1 MTEIQGFHATSKTI
15 FEEVVRVMSEVT
27 DTRNMFIAL
36 YDEDDTTI
44 QFPLVYEQ
52 GQRIP
57 DEEKIEGSK
66 WGPRCFISAS
76 KSLTEWVIY
85 HKTPLLIEKDINA
98 WVKVQNIETFPR
110 GLKCWLAAPILLRDK
125 EVIGVVELQNFE
137 REAVFDSNHRD
148 LLVTVASTIG
158 SQITIA
164 IENAR
169 LLHLAVQTDRYR
181 NLQQIAHEREKRLQL
196 LQQISKRMTE
206 ASQNPGAVL
215 ELIARVVNDIL
226 GSDLTSLYLYD
237 QITTIFTGGVSIG
250 RDGRVEGVEAQTL
263 PKLDDFAN
271 EIAKSQ
277 SSLFIEDTEKHSEIS
292 SFARQHQIR
301 AFATL
306 PLTIADAQGIPVTV
320 GVLFVNFKSP
330 HSFPEDEQELL
341 GHLANQASVAI
352 ALTNAQTAALAQ
364 VQLAALGTAA
374 GTLQHRLGNTINV
387 ILPAV
392 LRLRRRLNDDPTS
405 EEILNAIERNALFAT
420 EVIRRMQ
427 TPLQREEFART
438 NLNSLLREAIQ

>member
-1 MTEIQGFHATSKTI
+1 
-15 FEEVVRVMSEVT
+15 
-27 DTRNMFIAL
+27 
-36 YDEDDTTI
+36 
-44 QFPLVYEQ
+44 
-52 GQRIP
+52 
-57 DEEKIEGSK
+57 
-66 WGPRCFISAS
+66 
-76 KSLTEWVIY
+76 
-85 HKTPLLIEKDINA
+85 
-98 WVKVQNIETFPR
+98 
-110 GLKCWLAAPILLRDK
+110 
-125 EVIGVVELQNFE
+125 
-137 REAVFDSNHRD
+137 
-148 LLVTVASTIG
+148 
-158 SQITIA
+158 
-164 IENAR
+164 
-169 LLHLAVQTDRYR
+169 
-181 NLQQIAHEREKRLQL
+181 
-196 LQQISKRMTE
+196 
-206 ASQNPGAVL
+206 
-215 ELIARVVNDIL
+215 
-226 GSDLTSLYLYD
+226 
-237 QITTIFTGGVSIG
+237 
-250 RDGRVEGVEAQTL
+250 VEGVEAQTL

-438 NLNSLLREAIQ
+438 NLNSLLREAIQKCIQENRYPGISVLVSRTPQSDYHPPQPHIMITTELEDELPETYASVGQMTEVFRVLVENAIKAIHPEPGFVTVTSKLAQDRLGKFVEITVNDTGKGIDEKTRAKLFKQPVPRQEFGEGAGLGLWLCHIIVRSHQGAIRLHASELDKGSTFLVRLPILTQPPSTYSTYMGVEL